1 MVLAEISE
9 ACSWKPYGV
18 SSITASPG
26 GDPALAINW
35 ACTETIVG
43 AVSPDP
49 MMHSS
54 RAPEAI
60 PQSLAIYGP
69 PDVARPDAGTSA
81 AAGAAECWGGRGRN
95 VGAAGPDGE
104 RGGDGPAGGHRPAPA
119 GGRAPPR
126 RL

>member
-1 MVLAEISE
+1 MVLAEITE
-9 ACSWKPYGV
+9 AFSWKPYGV

-81 AAGAAECWGGRGRN
+81 AAGAAG
-95 VGAAGPDGE
+95 
-104 RGGDGPAGGHRPAPA
+104 AGGARWPHGGWACPVWLA
-119 GGRAPPR
+119 GDPIPHASDE
-126 RL
+126 